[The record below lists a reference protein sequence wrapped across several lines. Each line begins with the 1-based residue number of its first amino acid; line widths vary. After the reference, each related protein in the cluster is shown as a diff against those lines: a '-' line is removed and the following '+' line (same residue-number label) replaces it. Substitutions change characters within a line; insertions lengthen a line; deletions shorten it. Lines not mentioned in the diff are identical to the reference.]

1 MAYPTLDMV
10 LDLSYKAHTA
20 IERKAQMNVQSMRV
34 AENNYA
40 FDEITRKT
48 KGKRIWFIV
57 QQ

>member
-48 KGKRIWFIV
+48 KGKRI
-57 QQ
+57 